1 MEKAGISLKRI
12 SLRPSGSVPNPRRAR
27 DPLSIAL
34 VTESKQVNAKE
45 HRAGRSC
52 TASELPSCYPGAPG
66 TNGELA
72 LQDSSHMMSP
82 GPSPLWVYDLSLGYP
97 EPGTPIQPPSKLVH
111 GESMPSRNPEPS
123 SLADASPHT
132 NRPHHCNA
140 TIQPGTWPL
149 HPASIHLI
157 GTIS

>member
-52 TASELPSCYPGAPG
+52 TASELPSCYPGALG

-82 GPSPLWVYDLSLGYP
+82 GPSPLWVYDLSLG
-97 EPGTPIQPPSKLVH
+97 I
-111 GESMPSRNPEPS
+111 SR
-123 SLADASPHT
+123 ARDTHT
-132 NRPHHCNA
+132 A
-140 TIQPGTWPL
+140 TIQVGAWR
-149 HPASIHLI
+149 IHAEQKPRAFL
-157 GTIS
+157 SC